1 MRNSSGTF
9 VALLACL
16 LLAPS
21 GLRAQFTTPP
31 LPTWSPDLTLASA
44 GVPRRSVRDAER
56 PLSSAV
62 AVETRGHTKTGLLI
76 GGAVGAVATT
86 VFLVAFCSDPDTA
99 CQGDEVARAVLFI
112 GVPITAAGALIGS
125 LIRKER

>member
-1 MRNSSGTF
+1 MRSASSTF

-21 GLRAQFTTPP
+21 GLGAQFTAAA
-31 LPTWSPDLTLASA
+31 LPTWRPDLSLASA
-44 GVPRRSVRDAER
+44 GMPWRAAGGAEK
-56 PLSSAV
+56 PFSSAV

-86 VFLVAFCSDPDTA
+86 LFLVGFCNDPDTA
-99 CQGDEVARAVLFI
+99 CQGDEVARAALFI

-125 LIRKER
+125 LIRTER